1 MTNEEMT
8 EALIAKTTAKIEAL
22 DDDGVVNT
30 MANSLFTLLDPDL
43 SRDRMA
49 ELIGDPVTL
58 DTTDTE
64 IMIWT
69 AQMTGRIALIEYG
82 RRRKEKGNA
91 QS

>member
-8 EALIAKTTAKIEAL
+8 EALIAKTTARIEAL

-49 ELIGDPVTL
+49 ELTGDAV
-58 DTTDTE
+58 DETDTE
-64 IMIWT
+64 MMIWT

-82 RRRKEKGNA
+82 RRRKEKGK
-91 QS
+91 